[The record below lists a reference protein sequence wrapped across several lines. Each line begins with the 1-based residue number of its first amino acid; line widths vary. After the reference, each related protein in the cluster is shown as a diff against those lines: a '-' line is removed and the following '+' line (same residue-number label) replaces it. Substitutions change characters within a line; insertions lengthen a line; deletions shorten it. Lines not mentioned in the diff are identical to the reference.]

1 MYKNPT
7 SSERTYTL
15 EEAAHVLGR
24 SINSVES
31 LIRNQVLGFE
41 VGQFGPVITKEN
53 LANFYLGRKP
63 IREPQYK
70 PEKLKPKKSKYF
82 VKAKTRR

>member
-1 MYKNPT
+1 MYINPT

-15 EEAAHVLGR
+15 DEAAQLLCR
-24 SINSVES
+24 SRETIES
-31 LIRNQVLGFE
+31 LIRNEILGFE
-41 VGQFGPVITKEN
+41 VGLYGPVITNDN

-63 IREPQYK
+63 MKKPDYK
-70 PEKLKPKKSKYF
+70 PEKPKRKMHKYH